1 MKRFIK
7 SLDRIISNLCA
18 GCVSLPKQYVG
29 RVLNIDNQ
37 DYTIFRHLKVDSK
50 QTETSKAV
58 FKVNFKFRNLPTDI
72 NKYLSMIPVPFLI
85 GLSGFRE
92 KYWTIS
98 EDGYFQGIYQWA
110 SEELANDY
118 PNTFIFKVM
127 TKRAVPG
134 TVSYEVI
141 PDTRISDYIKVSE
154 NR

>member
-7 SLDRIISNLCA
+7 SLNRIISNLFA
-18 GCVSLPKQYVG
+18 GRVSLPKQYVG
-29 RVLNIDNQ
+29 KVLNIDNQ
-37 DYTIFRHLKVDSK
+37 DYTIFRRLKVDLK
-50 QTETSKAV
+50 KTETSIAV
-58 FKVNFKFRNLPTDI
+58 FKVNFKFRNLPTRI

-85 GLSGFRE
+85 GLPGFRE

-110 SEELANDY
+110 SEALANDY

-141 PDTRISDYIKVSE
+141 PDTRISDYIKVLE
-154 NR
+154 D

>member
-7 SLDRIISNLCA
+7 SLDRIISNLFA
-18 GCVSLPKQYVG
+18 GRVSLPKQYVG

-37 DYTIFRHLKVDSK
+37 GYTIFRRLKIDLK
-50 QTETSKAV
+50 KTETSKAV
-58 FKVNFKFRNLPTDI
+58 FKVNFKFRNLPTNI

-85 GLSGFRE
+85 GLPGFRE

-127 TKRAVPG
+127 TKRAVEG
-134 TVSYEVI
+134 TLSYEII
-141 PDTRISDYIKVSE
+141 PDTILLEYIESLLL
-154 NR
+154 N

>member
-1 MKRFIK
+1 MKRFFK

-18 GCVSLPKQYVG
+18 GRVSLPKQYVG

-37 DYTIFRHLKVDSK
+37 DYTIFRRLKVDSK
-50 QTETSKAV
+50 KTETSKAV

-127 TKRAVPG
+127 AKRAVPG
-134 TVSYEVI
+134 TLSYEVI
-141 PDTRISDYIKVSE
+141 PDTRISDYIKALE
-154 NR
+154 D

>member
-98 EDGYFQGIYQWA
+98 EGGYFQGIYQWA

-134 TVSYEVI
+134 TVS
-141 PDTRISDYIKVSE
+141 
-154 NR
+154 